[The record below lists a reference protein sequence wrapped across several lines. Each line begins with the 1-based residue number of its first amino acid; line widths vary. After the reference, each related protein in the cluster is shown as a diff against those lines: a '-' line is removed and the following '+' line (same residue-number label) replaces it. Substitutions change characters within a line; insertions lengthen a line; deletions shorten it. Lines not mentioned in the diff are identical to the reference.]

1 MENLAN
7 QTEPTYGVNTGFGSL
22 SRHRIEKED
31 LEQLQTNLIRSHAAG
46 VGEPLPAPVVRG
58 MMLLLAASLARGH
71 SGARPVVATTL
82 LELLNHNATP
92 VIPSRG
98 SVGASG
104 DLAPLAH
111 LALVLIGEGE
121 VHDQSGTCSGKDALE
136 RIGLA
141 PLKLATKEGLAL
153 INGTHLMA
161 AYGIVLLEE
170 AHSLLAHATDIAAL
184 SIDACLGTDAYL
196 NDELYDIRNHPGP
209 VRVAKR
215 MRDRLS
221 GSSILKS
228 HLEDDPRVQDPL
240 LTQGH
245 TNRSG
250 LLPRSTRKH

>member
-1 MENLAN
+1 MPLESAN
-7 QTEPTYGVNTGFGSL
+7 HFQPRGTG
-22 SRHRIEKED
+22 HD
-31 LEQLQTNLIRSHAAG
+31 
-46 VGEPLPAPVVRG
+46 
-58 MMLLLAASLARGH
+58 ASLGREFGTRSLRCPTSRGH
-71 SGARPVVATTL
+71 DA

-121 VHDQSGTCSGKDALE
+121 VHDQSGTCSAKTLSNASAWLHQACHQG
-136 RIGLA
+136 
-141 PLKLATKEGLAL
+141 GLAL

-196 NDELYDIRNHPGP
+196 NDELYDIATIPARS
-209 VRVAKR
+209 VAT
-215 MRDRLS
+215 DA
-221 GSSILKS
+221 GSLEQII
-228 HLEDDPRVQDPL
+228 HFEIAFEDDPRVQEPYSLRATPTVLGSCLDQLESIEAVFARELGAVTDNPIVLRGRAISGANFHGMPL
-240 LTQGH
+240 AQPWITQ
-245 TNRSG
+245 
-250 LLPRSTRKH
+250 